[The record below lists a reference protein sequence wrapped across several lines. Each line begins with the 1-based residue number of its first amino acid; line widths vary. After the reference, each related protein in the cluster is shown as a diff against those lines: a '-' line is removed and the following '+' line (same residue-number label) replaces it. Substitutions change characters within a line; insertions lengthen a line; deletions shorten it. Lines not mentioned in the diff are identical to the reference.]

1 MTNLLL
7 GATGFMGGHLVEYLF
22 KQGEISK
29 GTFRAG
35 SHLKIMDSSGVQGV
49 EADLLDHHSLHE
61 ALEGVDTV
69 YSLASPM
76 PDTGAKGYEALNREG
91 IRNLLEAAR
100 EAGVMTFVHLSTL
113 DVYGFK
119 TKNRTISESSKPQPN
134 HPYQR
139 AKLEADKLLL
149 DFAEKNPSIK
159 VVIVRSSRA
168 IGPRDRT
175 VTLPILKMAEAG
187 AIVLP
192 PGELMSFS
200 HPKDVAQAM
209 HKSATSNSLRGRIYL
224 VKSFDSTIDDLS
236 AAILTASGRH
246 AAIKRQGFRTG
257 KTLLPGYAVEQIKAS
272 LRIQGEGTLPDLGYS
287 PSYDIRKLGE
297 DVAEWYR
304 REPWVTEE

>member
-22 KQGEISK
+22 QQGEISK
-29 GTFRAG
+29 GVFRAG

-76 PDTGAKGYEALNREG
+76 PDSSEKEYATLNREG

-100 EAGVMTFVHLSTL
+100 EAGVMTLVHLSTL

-119 TKNRTISESSKPQPN
+119 NRTITESSVPQPG

-139 AKLEADKLLL
+139 AKLEADVL
-149 DFAEKNPSIK
+149 FREFGEKNPDLK
-159 VVIVRSSRA
+159 VVIVRSARGV
-168 IGPRDRT
+168 GPRDRT

-187 AIVLP
+187 AVVLP
-192 PGELMSFS
+192 PGEVMSFS

-209 HKSATSNSLRGRIYL
+209 HKAATSSSLQKKLYL
-224 VKSFDSTIDDLS
+224 VKSFDTTVDDVA
-236 AAILTASGRH
+236 AAIVTATGRK

-257 KTLLPGYAVEQIKAS
+257 RTLLPSYAVEQIRAS
-272 LRIQGEGTLPDLGYS
+272 LRIQGEGKLEDLGYS
-287 PSYDIRKLGE
+287 PSYDPKKLGE

-304 REPWVTEE
+304 REPWATEE

>member
-22 KQGEISK
+22 QQGEISR
-29 GTFRAG
+29 GVFRAG

-76 PDTGAKGYEALNREG
+76 PDTGAKEYAALNREG

-100 EAGVMTFVHLSTL
+100 EAGVTTLVHLSTL

-119 TKNRTISESSKPQPN
+119 NRTITESSEPQPD

-139 AKLEADKLLL
+139 AKLEADRLLL
-149 DFAEKNPSIK
+149 GFADKNPDLK
-159 VVIVRSSRA
+159 VVILRSSRA
-168 IGPRDRT
+168 VGPRDRT
-175 VTLPILKMAEAG
+175 VTLPILKMAEVG
-187 AIVLP
+187 PVVLP
-192 PGELMSFS
+192 PGEVMSFS

-209 HKSATSNSLRGRIYL
+209 HKAATTTNSPRKKLYL
-224 VKSFDSTIDDLS
+224 VKSFDSPVDDVA
-236 AAILTASGRH
+236 AAIVTASGRK
-246 AAIKRQGFRTG
+246 AVIKRQGFRTG
-257 KTLLPGYAVEQIKAS
+257 RTLLPGYAVEQIKAS
-272 LRIQGEGTLPDLGYS
+272 LRIQGEGSLEDLAYS
-287 PSYDIRKLGE
+287 PSYDLRKLGE

>member
-76 PDTGAKGYEALNREG
+76 PDTGAKGYEALNGEG

-119 TKNRTISESSKPQPN
+119 KNRTISESSEPQPD

-192 PGELMSFS
+192 PGEL
-200 HPKDVAQAM
+200 
-209 HKSATSNSLRGRIYL
+209 IYL

>member
-7 GATGFMGGHLVEYLF
+7 GATGFIGGLVVEYLF

-35 SHLKIMDSSGVQGV
+35 SRLKIMDSSGVQGV

-119 TKNRTISESSKPQPN
+119 KKNRTLSESSEPQPD
-134 HPYQR
+134 HPYQK
-139 AKLEADKLLL
+139 AKLEADRLLL

-187 AIVLP
+187 AVVP
-192 PGELMSFS
+192 PPPAFMFFS
-200 HPKDVAQAM
+200 PPPDAAPAVP
-209 HKSATSNSLRGRIYL
+209 KSAPSHSPLGTGYPL
-224 VKSFDSTIDDLS
+224 KSI
-236 AAILTASGRH
+236 
-246 AAIKRQGFRTG
+246 
-257 KTLLPGYAVEQIKAS
+257 
-272 LRIQGEGTLPDLGYS
+272 
-287 PSYDIRKLGE
+287 
-297 DVAEWYR
+297 
-304 REPWVTEE
+304 

>member
-7 GATGFMGGHLVEYLF
+7 GATGFIGGHLVEYLF
-22 KQGEISK
+22 KQGEISR

-35 SHLKIMDSSGVQGV
+35 SHLKILDSSGVQGV

-119 TKNRTISESSKPQPN
+119 KKNRTISESSEPQPD
-134 HPYQR
+134 HPYQK
-139 AKLEADKLLL
+139 AKLEADRLLL

-187 AIVLP
+187 GGVLP
-192 PGELMSFS
+192 PRASVSFTRP
-200 HPKDVAQAM
+200 HGAARTTPQA
-209 HKSATSNSLRGRIYL
+209 APR
-224 VKSFDSTIDDLS
+224 
-236 AAILTASGRH
+236 
-246 AAIKRQGFRTG
+246 
-257 KTLLPGYAVEQIKAS
+257 
-272 LRIQGEGTLPDLGYS
+272 
-287 PSYDIRKLGE
+287 
-297 DVAEWYR
+297 
-304 REPWVTEE
+304 

>member
-22 KQGEISK
+22 QQGEISR

-76 PDTGAKGYEALNREG
+76 PDAGAKEYASLNREG

-100 EAGVMTFVHLSTL
+100 EAGVMTLVHLSTL

-119 TKNRTISESSKPQPN
+119 NRAITESSEPRPD

-139 AKLEADKLLL
+139 AKLEADRLILE
-149 DFAEKNPSIK
+149 FSEKNPGFK
-159 VVIVRSSRA
+159 VALVRASRA
-168 IGPRDRT
+168 VGSRDRT
-175 VTLPILKMAEAG
+175 LTLPILKMAEAG
-187 AIVLP
+187 AVVLP
-192 PGELMSFS
+192 PGEVMSFS

-209 HKSATSNSLRGRIYL
+209 HKAATSNSLRKKLYL
-224 VKSFDSTIDDLS
+224 VKSFDSPIDDV
-236 AAILTASGRH
+236 AAAMVASSGRK
-246 AAIKRQGFRTG
+246 AVIKRQGFRTG

-272 LRIQGEGTLPDLGYS
+272 LRIQGEGSLEDLGYS
-287 PSYDIRKLGE
+287 PSYDLRKLGE
-297 DVAEWYR
+297 DVAEWYG